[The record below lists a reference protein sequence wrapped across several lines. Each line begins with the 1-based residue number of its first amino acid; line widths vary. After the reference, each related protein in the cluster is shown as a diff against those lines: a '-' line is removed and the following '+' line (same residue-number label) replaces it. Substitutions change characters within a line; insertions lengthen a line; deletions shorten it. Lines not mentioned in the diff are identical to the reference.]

1 MGLIKKQNI
10 YILAILYQD
19 FTFLPWANYK
29 QTCKKTGILS
39 STCTAIIPPAFR
51 DGTIN

>member
-1 MGLIKKQNI
+1 MGLIIKQNI

-29 QTCKKTGILS
+29 QTCKKRVYFHQLAQLS
-39 STCTAIIPPAFR
+39 YHPPS
-51 DGTIN
+51 GTEL